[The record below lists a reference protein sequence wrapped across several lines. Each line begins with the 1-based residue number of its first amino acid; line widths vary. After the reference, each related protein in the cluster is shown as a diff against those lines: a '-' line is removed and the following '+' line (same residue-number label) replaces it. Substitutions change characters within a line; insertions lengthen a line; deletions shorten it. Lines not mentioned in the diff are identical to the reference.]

1 MKVRSSRR
9 PILGAGTVAVVLA
22 LGGCGDELPSEP
34 PAPQPATLV
43 IQTITDGLMS
53 GADYTVRLDGDSL
66 ARIGPTAS
74 LTLPDLTPHQA
85 ALSVTDVDHFCVAR
99 TENPRS
105 VSLEPGATASVS
117 FEFEC
122 DPLARVSLT
131 ALESIQAAD
140 LRGRV
145 FDLAADSALGRSTHN
160 AEISKVAAYIAAV
173 FEDAGLQ
180 PPPSADYI
188 DWWTTNEGFTGPNVI
203 GWIPG
208 SDPELDGEYVLFVAH
223 FDHLGYAPGSY
234 PDSVFNGANDN
245 ASGTAALLE
254 LADAFGQADPATPR
268 SLVFLAVSGEEE
280 GLVGS
285 EQYALAPAFPLDDT
299 RVAMNFDMVGRP
311 VEGHFYVQQVAEKD
325 DYPSLAADLVQ
336 YVSLNG
342 VRLFNIAGTVT
353 RSDGRTFVAEGIDVV
368 EFHTGI
374 DPDYHDL
381 TDEAD
386 LIDYE
391 FMEGE
396 VRLAFLLAVE
406 MASWDG
412 TG

>member
-1 MKVRSSRR
+1 M
-9 PILGAGTVAVVLA
+9 PPHVAV
-22 LGGCGDELPSEP
+22 EP
-34 PAPQPATLV
+34 PPPDSPRASVV
-43 IQTITDGLMS
+43 IHTDTDGYTRD
-53 GADYTVRLDGDSL
+53 GGYTVLVDGDSV
-66 ARIGPTAS
+66 ARIGTIAS
-74 LTLPDLTPHQA
+74 LTLSDLTPNQLT
-85 ALSVTDVDHFCVAR
+85 LSVTDVGHLCVAR
-99 TENPRS
+99 TENPQL
-105 VSLEPGATASVS
+105 VHLNPGGTASVT

-122 DPLARVSLT
+122 DPLARVSL
-131 ALESIQAAD
+131 AAMESIQAAD
-140 LRGRV
+140 IRARL
-145 FDLAADSALGRSTHN
+145 FDLAADSTLGRSTHN
-160 AEISKVAAYIAAV
+160 AEIAKVAAYIAAV

-180 PPPSADYI
+180 PPPSADYV
-188 DWWTTNEGFTGPNVI
+188 DWWTTNDGFTGPNVI

-208 SDPELDGEYVLFVAH
+208 SDPKLRDEYVLFVAH
-223 FDHLGYAPGSY
+223 FDHIGYAPGSY

-311 VEGHFYVQQVAEKD
+311 VEGHFYVQQQAEKD

-368 EFHTGI
+368 EFHTGT
-374 DPDYHDL
+374 DLDYHNL

-406 MASWDG
+406 IASWDG